1 MLLVYV
7 LCLVYDWPFLHCVCL
22 YFYSPGLLTKAP
34 SEALREIARMTP
46 TGDSYKGF
54 DSFFMVGVQPTE
66 QEDRTLTPTKH
77 KEKEDKIKVSFQC
90 KNTATKLCTVKLQC
104 VRLKTGGFNSRP
116 VLLSGRC
123 NSGISLFESCYY
135 NMCVLLSATFSY
147 WNTFY
152 TLNSLIQTINLTPNK
167 WNVLLTED
175 FFQTHLRKMFS
186 WKALNKDYNIE
197 PMNKLEPVY

>member
-1 MLLVYV
+1 MYV
-7 LCLVYDWPFLHCVCL
+7 LCFMFSVWLTLSSFFFVCL

-90 KNTATKLCTVKLQC
+90 KNTATKLYSEVA
-104 VRLKTGGFNSRP
+104 
-116 VLLSGRC
+116 
-123 NSGISLFESCYY
+123 
-135 NMCVLLSATFSY
+135 MCE
-147 WNTFY
+147 
-152 TLNSLIQTINLTPNK
+152 
-167 WNVLLTED
+167 TENRW
-175 FFQTHLRKMFS
+175 F
-186 WKALNKDYNIE
+186 
-197 PMNKLEPVY
+197 